1 VIVQAIGPPHWAL
14 RYEDGRDN
22 PEEELAMA
30 TLRTPLCEILGLEHP
45 IIQAPMAGATTVD
58 LVAAVCGA
66 GALGGFGHAYSEP
79 ETMRDDAAGLRA
91 RTRRP
96 FAINLFAAPTPGE
109 PDLAAQREAI
119 AAVRGDFEA
128 RGLPLPE
135 RVAPPYAPER
145 ARQIEAVCDIR
156 PAAVTVHLGDMSPDT
171 LARFHGLGVRV
182 GGSATSVRE
191 ARHLEALG
199 VDFIVAQ
206 GAEAGGHRGTFLH
219 VPEHVMTGTLALVRQ
234 VVQAVRTPVI
244 AAGGI
249 MDGAAIAAVL
259 ALGAQAAQIGTA
271 FLLCPESGASEVH
284 RKAIA
289 GMDGDETTLTRAFT
303 GKPARAVRNRFI
315 DEAERTGLPFL
326 PFPAQQKLTAPLRA
340 ASAREGSPDHIAGWS
355 GQAGA
360 LARRLPAAD
369 LVRLL
374 IEEACDTV
382 ERLRRLTSA

>member
-1 VIVQAIGPPHWAL
+1 
-14 RYEDGRDN
+14 
-22 PEEELAMA
+22 MA
-30 TLRTPLCEILGLEHP
+30 TLRTPLCEILRIEHP
-45 IIQAPMAGATTVD
+45 IIQSPMAGATTVD
-58 LVAAVCGA
+58 LVAAVCEA
-66 GALGGFGHAYSEP
+66 GALGGFGHAYTEP
-79 ETMRDDAAGLRA
+79 DAMREDSAGLRG
-91 RTRRP
+91 RTQRP

-109 PDLAAQREAI
+109 PAIEAQRAAI
-119 AAVRGDFEA
+119 AAVRGDFEQ

-135 RVAPPYAPER
+135 RVPPPYAPDR
-145 ARQIEAVCDIR
+145 ARQVDAVCDIR
-156 PAAVTVHLGDMSPDT
+156 PAAVTVHLGDMTPET
-171 LARFHGLGVRV
+171 LSRIRGVGVRI

-191 ARHLEALG
+191 ARHLEAVG

-234 VVQAVRTPVI
+234 IVHAVRLPVV

-289 GMDGDETTLTRAFT
+289 GMDGDETTLTRAFS

-315 DEAERTGLPFL
+315 DEAERAGLPFL
-326 PFPAQQKLTAPLRA
+326 PFPVQQKLTAPLRA
-340 ASAREGSPDHIAGWS
+340 ASAREGTPDHIAGWS
-355 GQAGA
+355 GQAGS
-360 LARRLPAAD
+360 LGRRLPAGD
-369 LVRLL
+369 LVRILM
-374 IEEACDTV
+374 EEACDTI
-382 ERLRRLTSA
+382 ERLRRCVSV